1 VRRIFFGPLPTALR
15 GVTEAPWTMT
25 VPLVALAAIS
35 ILLGIYPDLVVK
47 MLVNFANSLPVLKGG
62 L

>member
-1 VRRIFFGPLPTALR
+1 
-15 GVTEAPWTMT
+15 MT
-25 VPLVALAAIS
+25 IPLVALAAIS
-35 ILLGIYPDLVVK
+35 ILLGIYPDLLVK